1 MNDKFQTEGL
11 RDLEDIFGD
20 RKSSK
25 DTKNEMTENSIYH
38 KLKTIKPNY
47 LKDGFEILGIFGSL
61 SSSEE
66 KPDSDLDILYRTMD
80 ELEETYTGWL
90 IFSYIDQ
97 VRQELETQFDR
108 KVDLV
113 DMDALN
119 EVGRK
124 YILAQVKYV

>member
-11 RDLEDIFGD
+11 GNLEDIFGG

-25 DTKNEMTENSIYH
+25 DMKNEMTENSIYL
-38 KLKTIKPNY
+38 KLKIIKPNY
-47 LKDGFEILGIFGSL
+47 LKDGFEILGIFGSF

-66 KPDSDLDILYRTMD
+66 KPDSDLDILYRSMD
-80 ELEETYTGWL
+80 KLEETYPGWL

-113 DMDALN
+113 DIDALN

>member
-1 MNDKFQTEGL
+1 MNDKFQIEGL
-11 RDLEDIFGD
+11 SNLEVIFGES
-20 RKSSK
+20 KSLK
-25 DTKNEMTENSIYH
+25 DMKNEMTENSIYL

-47 LKDGFEILGIFGSL
+47 LKDGFEILGIFGSF

-66 KPDSDLDILYRTMD
+66 KPDSDLDILYRSMD
-80 ELEETYTGWL
+80 KLEETYPGWL

-113 DMDALN
+113 DIDALN

>member
-1 MNDKFQTEGL
+1 MNDKFQIEGL
-11 RDLEDIFGD
+11 SNLEVIFGES
-20 RKSSK
+20 KSLK
-25 DTKNEMTENSIYH
+25 DMKNEMTENNIYL

-47 LKDGFEILGIFGSL
+47 LKDGFEILGIFGSF

-66 KPDSDLDILYRTMD
+66 KPDSDLDILYRSMD
-80 ELEETYTGWL
+80 KLEETYPGWL

-113 DMDALN
+113 DIDALN